1 MLPKIVPDR
10 LFIEEVSFQTVTNGV
25 YKKLVGPKKKGWPKF
40 PLDLKPLVVPTSIWA
55 AVLVDQVAS
64 LKLGF
69 ASKKKH
75 DPKGFLSAHFK
86 QHHVKIDYVHE
97 EVPDDSIYHG
107 VKTFS
112 EVLARA
118 KSKDEQNLI
127 LQYQ

>member
-1 MLPKIVPDR
+1 ML
-10 LFIEEVSFQTVTNGV
+10 G
-25 YKKLVGPKKKGWPKF
+25 
-40 PLDLKPLVVPTSIWA
+40 
-55 AVLVDQVAS
+55 DQVAS

-107 VKTFS
+107 VNFFF
-112 EVLARA
+112 EILARA
-118 KSKDEQNLI
+118 KSKDE
-127 LQYQ
+127 